1 MTQAGSATPDEPT
14 WPGAISSRPF
24 RSPWRNVATRSGA
37 IAELQNRDPSAQNDT
52 PKGRPQPSG
61 IGTYRPGGQCLD
73 PTRYSQTRTSQQV
86 PQNRR
91 SVAGQGGVGLAHNH
105 GPRAPLHCSSLP
117 VRSGRCRQIWP
128 LNRVSE
134 RVQHLWCIC
143 VGKAEEGGCSET
155 VPATMT
161 CAKARVGTARHVG
174 KLGRQCRPFAA
185 ASRRCRTLLKEPNIA
200 VAR

>member
-1 MTQAGSATPDEPT
+1 VCSPERPGLHPITWRSRAPIAPRRSAHNC
-14 WPGAISSRPF
+14 G
-24 RSPWRNVATRSGA
+24 TRSHSDPLRYGTSDRSISRWIPSDNPGPDRSA
-37 IAELQNRDPSAQNDT
+37 PRCIAGEVWRV
-52 PKGRPQPSG
+52 K
-61 IGTYRPGGQCLD
+61 
-73 PTRYSQTRTSQQV
+73 
-86 PQNRR
+86 
-91 SVAGQGGVGLAHNH
+91 GGVALTHNH
-105 GPRAPLHCSSLP
+105 GPRAPFHCSSLP
-117 VRSGRCRQIWP
+117 VRSGRRRQIWP

-161 CAKARVGTARHVG
+161 CARARVGTARHVG